1 MNQLVAATNHN
12 VPDGTEV
19 DFLGTKGSFANFL
32 KAMIGL
38 QLGIVTRFEEYEFNG
53 EKKKTL
59 RLKGMKAVAPVA
71 AEEKPF

>member
-1 MNQLVAATNHN
+1 
-12 VPDGTEV
+12 
-19 DFLGTKGSFANFL
+19 
-32 KAMIGL
+32 MIGL